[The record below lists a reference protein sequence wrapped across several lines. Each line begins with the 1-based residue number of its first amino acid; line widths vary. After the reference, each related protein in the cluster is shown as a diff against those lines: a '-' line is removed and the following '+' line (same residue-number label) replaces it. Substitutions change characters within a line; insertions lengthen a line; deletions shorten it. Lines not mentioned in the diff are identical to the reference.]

1 MTSLARPSC
10 FRVPKPET
18 MKERASADARS
29 KIADGFQAESSRIP
43 STDRR
48 LPTCALLLLPPASRL
63 SPSTPQARRAHA
75 FSLVELLAVVGI
87 IAILSV
93 AAVPVMRGL
102 GGSQSSRA
110 TASILVSALEQ
121 ARTAAILS
129 GTNAYLALPDA
140 GTTTMNATNR
150 LRTYAVIRQI
160 VDQDANGLDDYQTNV
175 PTSSGWV
182 LLSKWERLP
191 GDLQFS
197 ATALNQLASV
207 NPSGLIFPGNSNS
220 STLAVIGF
228 TPGGALSD
236 PKSTNGL
243 LFASSNKVSNGQ
255 ASVADRIDIS
265 LYSGRVRYT
274 GIVTNTNF

>member
-1 MTSLARPSC
+1 MTFLARPRR
-10 FRVPKPET
+10 FRVPRPET
-18 MKERASADARS
+18 MKEQASADGRS
-29 KIADGFQAESSRIP
+29 KIADRLQLESSRNP
-43 STDRR
+43 
-48 LPTCALLLLPPASRL
+48 LPTFVNVNEPAPPSPISHLPSSRK
-63 SPSTPQARRAHA
+63 RGHA

-110 TASILVSALEQ
+110 TAQILISALEQ

-129 GTNAYLALPDA
+129 GTNAYLALPNTE
-140 GTTTMNATNR
+140 TTTMNLTNR
-150 LRTYAVIRQI
+150 LRTYAVIRET
-160 VDQDANGLDDYQTNV
+160 VSQDGDEYDDFQTNV
-175 PTSSGWV
+175 PTASKWV

-197 ATALNQLASV
+197 ATALNQLASTD
-207 NPSGLIFPGNSNS
+207 PSGLTFPGNSNS

-228 TPGGALSD
+228 TSGGALSD
-236 PKSTNGL
+236 PRGTAGL
-243 LFASSNKVSNGQ
+243 LFASSNKVANGK
-255 ASVADRIDIS
+255 AAVADRIEIS
-265 LYSGRVRYT
+265 EYSGRVRYA

>member
-1 MTSLARPSC
+1 
-10 FRVPKPET
+10 
-18 MKERASADARS
+18 MKEQASADGRS
-29 KIADGFQAESSRIP
+29 KIADRLQLESSRNP
-43 STDRR
+43 
-48 LPTCALLLLPPASRL
+48 LPTFVNVNEPAPPSPISHLPSSRK
-63 SPSTPQARRAHA
+63 RGHA

-87 IAILSV
+87 IAIISV

-140 GTTTMNATNR
+140 GTTTMNPTNR
-150 LRTYAVIRQI
+150 FRTYAVIRET
-160 VDQDANGLDDYQTNV
+160 VSQDGDDKDDFQTNV
-175 PTSSGWV
+175 STNMGWV

-197 ATALNQLASV
+197 ATALGQLAFT
-207 NPSGLIFPGNSNS
+207 NPSGLTFPANS
-220 STLAVIGF
+220 SSSNLRLIGF
-228 TPGGALSD
+228 TPSGGLTD
-236 PKSTNGL
+236 TKGTNGL
-243 LFASSNKVSNGQ
+243 LFASSTKVTNGR
-255 ASVADRIDIS
+255 ATVADRIDIS
-265 LYSGRVRYT
+265 FYSGRVRYT

>member
-1 MTSLARPSC
+1 
-10 FRVPKPET
+10 
-18 MKERASADARS
+18 MKEQASADGRS
-29 KIADGFQAESSRIP
+29 KIADRLQLESSRNP
-43 STDRR
+43 
-48 LPTCALLLLPPASRL
+48 LPTFVNVNEPAPPSPISHLPSSRK
-63 SPSTPQARRAHA
+63 RGHA

-110 TASILVSALEQ
+110 TAQILISALEQ

-129 GTNAYLALPDA
+129 GTNAYLALPNTE
-140 GTTTMNATNR
+140 TTTMNLTNR
-150 LRTYAVIRQI
+150 LRTYAVIRET
-160 VDQDANGLDDYQTNV
+160 VSQDGDEYDDFQTNV
-175 PTSSGWV
+175 PTSSKWV

-197 ATALNQLASV
+197 ATALNQLASTD
-207 NPSGLIFPGNSNS
+207 PSGLTFPGNSNS

-236 PKSTNGL
+236 PRGTAGL
-243 LFASSNKVSNGQ
+243 LFASSNKVANGK
-255 ASVADRIDIS
+255 AAVADRIEIS
-265 LYSGRVRYT
+265 EYSGRVRYA